1 MIHRPGIEPGS
12 LPWQGSILPLDQRCN
27 DSEVIDVRYSKVCSK
42 WIYRKLQSILN
53 NILNFLDL
61 KSCFNGTKSQAQRTL
76 SDCMENPGI
85 DPGASR
91 MLSERST
98 IWASLPFLRFEISL
112 SEGIR
117 FDHCRK
123 DTISCVPDYY
133 PQKAAATCVVN
144 TITTSSCGSRR
155 FYLKLADGL
164 GFRFR
169 V

>member
-1 MIHRPGIEPGS
+1 MV
-12 LPWQGSILPLDQRCN
+12 LKILFKMEQ
-27 DSEVIDVRYSKVCSK
+27 
-42 WIYRKLQSILN
+42 
-53 NILNFLDL
+53 
-61 KSCFNGTKSQAQRTL
+61 KSTPKRTL
-76 SDCMENPGI
+76 SDRMESPGI

-98 IWASLPFLRFEISL
+98 IWASLPFLGFDVSL

-123 DTISCVPDYY
+123 DTISWVPAITT
-133 PQKAAATCVVN
+133 QKAAVTCGKREFVR
-144 TITTSSCGSRR
+144 IRR